1 MKKTNASGFMRS
13 RSTWVLLACGFACSA
28 AVASPDKALS
38 PEVSAAD
45 MPVPNPECEITV
57 TAAPLQFRQFDEVE
71 IKGVAITDAQA
82 KLAQPVQVICR
93 REVERSPASFAGEL
107 LQQLPALLQ
116 HPAGGLSGPL
126 GLASVHGHA
135 AGTLVLLNGQRLPGL
150 GLSGWRGRSDALDL
164 RFLPLSAIDR
174 VEVQT
179 PGASSALGS
188 DGIAGVVNIRTR
200 STRGLAI
207 GAESLHPS
215 RGEGEGQGLNVAW
228 GHGSLRTDG
237 YALQLHAAL
246 SRRHGALWSPDL
258 QALRVA
264 PASTRS
270 QWFMSGDWALN
281 GPWTG
286 FAHLLGTQEAPASQT
301 VAADAAIQFPADGRP
316 GPWSWVPS
324 ERQAMHQW
332 RLGLQGP
339 WQGWDLLASASS
351 GQARQQEKPL
361 PLGPVSDA
369 VDRVLQDRWLA
380 LKDLPAL
387 AEQRHDTRLH
397 TLNVQAQRELDSPPQ
412 GPRTLAWGW
421 HWRQESLNSQMA
433 LPAADT
439 WAAQRQQ
446 WAVHAELKTPLAEHH
461 EVSASLRHDQY
472 SDVGGAQTG
481 QLAWKWRPS
490 TPFLMRASLGTGFR
504 APGLEQLNPNITRS
518 GLLWDPARL
527 SPWRVQR
534 RGQAQLQAEASTHA
548 SWGFRLEP
556 QPRWTWGAELWQI
569 DVRRALGDQ
578 SQWASDAAGSYL
590 ELVATNLGRS
600 RKQGIDFDTE
610 WRVPTDAGL
619 MRLSFKGVLY
629 LKSELQESRT
639 GRTVSDLAQVSGITQ
654 TVTPRHQWVGGASLE
669 WANWVLM
676 SGLRYSS
683 GYREVQ
689 NWPLAGDSAGN
700 TRQVS
705 GHWKL
710 DLGGQWALSR
720 QMTVSAWLQDVTDSG
735 HSHALST
742 VQALQGGDRLSL
754 EDVGRSLKLR
764 VQYRF

>member
-1 MKKTNASGFMRS
+1 MKKTNHSGCKRAHPAWM
-13 RSTWVLLACGFACSA
+13 LLACGFACSA
-28 AVASPDKALS
+28 AVASQDSAMT
-38 PEVSAAD
+38 PEAGAAD
-45 MPVPNPECEITV
+45 AAVVSPACEVTIT
-57 TAAPLQFRQFDEVE
+57 AEPLQFRQFDEVD

-93 REVERSPASFAGEL
+93 REVERSAASFVGEL
-107 LQQLPALLQ
+107 LQQLPALMH

-126 GLASVHGHA
+126 GVASLHGQ
-135 AGTLVLLNGQRLPGL
+135 AGTLVLLNGQRLPGM
-150 GLSGWRGRSDALDL
+150 GLSGWRGQSDALDL

-179 PGASSALGS
+179 PGASSAMGS

-215 RGEGEGQGLNVAW
+215 RGQGDGQSLNMAW

-237 YALQLHAAL
+237 YALQLHAAQ
-246 SRRHGALWSPDL
+246 SRHHGALWSPDL

-270 QWFMSGDWALN
+270 QWFMSGDLALS

-286 FAHLLGTQEAPASQT
+286 FAHLLGTQEAPARQAM
-301 VAADAAIQFPADGRP
+301 AADAANETPADGRP
-316 GPWSWVPS
+316 GPWPWMPS
-324 ERQAMHQW
+324 ERQGMHQW
-332 RLGLQGP
+332 RLGLRGP
-339 WQGWDLLASASS
+339 WQAWDLLASASS
-351 GQARQQEKPL
+351 GQTRLQEKTWSP
-361 PLGPVSDA
+361 GPAPDA
-369 VDRVLQDRWLA
+369 VDRVL
-380 LKDLPAL
+380 PAW

-397 TLNVQAQRELDSPPQ
+397 TLDVQAQRELDGPPQ

-421 HWRQESLNSQMA
+421 HWRQESLSSQMA
-433 LPAADT
+433 LPAT
-439 WAAQRQQ
+439 HIWVAQRQQ
-446 WAVHAELKTPLAEHH
+446 WAVHAELKSPVAEQH

-490 TPFLMRASLGTGFR
+490 TPFLMRASMGTGFR
-504 APGLEQLNPNITRS
+504 APGLAQLNPGITRS
-518 GLLWDPARL
+518 GLLWDPVRL
-527 SPWRVQR
+527 SEWRVQR

-556 QPRWTWGAELWQI
+556 EPRWTLGADLWQV

-578 SQWASDAAGSYL
+578 SQWRLDADGPEL
-590 ELVATNLGRS
+590 LLVATNLGRS

-610 WRVPTDAGL
+610 WRVPTEAGL
-619 MRLSFKGVLY
+619 MRLSVKGVLY

-639 GRTVSDLAQVSGITQ
+639 GRTVSDLALVSDITQ
-654 TVTPRHQWVGGASLE
+654 TVTPRHKWVGSVSLE
-669 WANWVLM
+669 RAHWVLM
-676 SGLRYSS
+676 GGLRYSAA
-683 GYREVQ
+683 YREALH
-689 NWPLAGDSAGN
+689 WPVAPGSTGHTRHVSA
-700 TRQVS
+700 
-705 GHWKL
+705 HWRL

-720 QMTVSAWLQDVTDSG
+720 QMTVSAWLQDVTDRG
-735 HSHALST
+735 RSHALTT
-742 VQALQGGDRLSL
+742 VQALQGGDRLNL
-754 EDVGRSLKLR
+754 DDVGRSLKLR
-764 VQYRF
+764 AQYRF